1 MPKVPKIRSLH
12 IFVISPESIG
22 DEVDFLPADKDK
34 SFPEVF
40 NNFTISL
47 QYLKENRKDEVD
59 FLPADKCQKFLQIN
73 TINLGVWGQACSK
86 YPK

>member
-34 SFPEVF
+34 SFPEVYDIF
-40 NNFTISL
+40 AVSQGKHEGWSWFFAS
-47 QYLKENRKDEVD
+47 R
-59 FLPADKCQKFLQIN
+59 
-73 TINLGVWGQACSK
+73 
-86 YPK
+86 